1 MTALPMSARR
11 SPSRFASTFSVAAY
25 GRDLVPALGRRWVCL
40 TALSVGIIAFGGRAP
55 VEAGLVL
62 QSGASTLQ
70 FSQGSS
76 GSLDLAVSNTG
87 TDATFVNNFWVG
99 VQLVADPGAT
109 GTLSLASVSAPASNS
124 LLTGSPTFDASAETL
139 SGTTTVGGA
148 DYIQLLGGNNS
159 SFDDTLNASSIANLL
174 TLTFS
179 ASGDALGT
187 WTLYGVNQGSSPSVS
202 FTAGTLDQQTDFTNL
217 PATDDTYIA
226 LATITVTAV
235 PEPRTDVLAGLAAAI
250 GIAAASPLRHRRR
263 RR

>member
-1 MTALPMSARR
+1 MLSFSREACVRCQPSADAAGWRR
-11 SPSRFASTFSVAAY
+11 ASVAA
-25 GRDLVPALGRRWVCL
+25 VLGLIVAACGPGAA
-40 TALSVGIIAFGGRAP
+40 TAR
-55 VEAGLVL
+55 AGLL
-62 QSGASTLQ
+62 LLSSTNTVEIE
-70 FSQGSS
+70 QGSS
-76 GSLDLAVSNTG
+76 GLIDLAVSNTG
-87 TDATFVNNFWVG
+87 TDATFVNNFLVG

-124 LLTGSPTFDASAETL
+124 LLTDSPTFDAIADTL

-148 DYIQLLGGNNS
+148 DYIQLLGANIS
-159 SFDDTLNASSIANLL
+159 TFDDTLNASSIANLL

-202 FTAGTLDQQTDFTNL
+202 FTADTLNQQTDFTNL

>member
-1 MTALPMSARR
+1 MLSFSREACVRCQPSADAAGWRR
-11 SPSRFASTFSVAAY
+11 ASVAA
-25 GRDLVPALGRRWVCL
+25 VLGLIVAACGPGAA
-40 TALSVGIIAFGGRAP
+40 TAR
-55 VEAGLVL
+55 AGLL
-62 QSGASTLQ
+62 LLSSTNTVEIE
-70 FSQGSS
+70 QGSS
-76 GSLDLAVSNTG
+76 GLIDLAVSNTG
-87 TDATFVNNFWVG
+87 TDATFVNNFLVG

-124 LLTGSPTFDASAETL
+124 LLTDSPTFDAIADTL

-148 DYIQLLGGNNS
+148 DYIQLLGANIS
-159 SFDDTLNASSIANLL
+159 IFEDTLNASSIANLL
-174 TLTFS
+174 RLTFS

-187 WTLYGVNQGSSPSVS
+187 WTLYGVNQGSSSVS
-202 FTAGTLDQQTDFTNL
+202 FTADTSNQQTDFTNL

-235 PEPRTDVLAGLAAAI
+235 PEPRTTVLAGLAAAI